1 MISSLRQFYTHPIKR
16 VWWAWLRRLRRLPIQ
31 ASARSIRIALL
42 SARKDAA
49 DNKRFDEAE
58 RLVSKV
64 EGREQRAYLRT
75 EIAKGLL
82 NASETQTHA
91 RELLKRQ

>member
-1 MISSLRQFYTHPIKR
+1 LRDCRFKHPHG
-16 VWWAWLRRLRRLPIQ
+16 
-31 ASARSIRIALL
+31 SIRIALL
-42 SARKDAA
+42 RRAKDAA

-91 RELLKRQ
+91 REVVEEATNEANKAGMTILRRVRC